1 MIGDVTLPQPF
12 SPSNLVA
19 GEAKK
24 LAKQRGNDLKDD
36 NVSFIGSRILD
47 CRLMDQDHCMF
58 FRDGINFLLQS
69 IICLLK
75 DGVHRLTE
83 PYYGLQS
90 IIDLRIVHDWPAQ
103 GL

>member
-12 SPSNLVA
+12 SPSNVVA

-24 LAKQRGNDLKDD
+24 LAKQRGNDLKDG

-58 FRDGINFLLQS
+58 FRDGTNFLLH
-69 IICLLK
+69 
-75 DGVHRLTE
+75 VHRLAE

-90 IIDLRIVHDWPAQ
+90 IIDLRLVHDWPAQ